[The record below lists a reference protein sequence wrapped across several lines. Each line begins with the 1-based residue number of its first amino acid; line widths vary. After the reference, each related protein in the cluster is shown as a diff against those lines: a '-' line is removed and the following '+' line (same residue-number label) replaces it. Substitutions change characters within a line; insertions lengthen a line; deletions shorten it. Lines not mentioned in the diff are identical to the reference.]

1 MKPLPLICGLFLSG
15 ECAFE
20 SPDGEILINGNN
32 TRVTDETRLER
43 TDRPIQCEKKTLA
56 GKALKKLALT
66 IGQAPA
72 TCKALCLSDAF
83 DLEWNDTPQ
92 LNTYYFSPRADSL
105 SPQGV
110 KITLPEKI
118 CLQSFAVVPPE
129 VHFHH
134 FGGVCLK
141 GGEKLISCSPADFQS
156 QNQTAIDFVND
167 FAVTSQN
174 LAAKT
179 FSLVWKDGYAQIA
192 DLRIKYI
199 SLYILKERK
208 TDQRLPRVGGNLKS
222 YTLAYDF
229 SITAYTR

>member
-1 MKPLPLICGLFLSG
+1 MKPLPFIFGLFLCN
-15 ECAFE
+15 ECAFD
-20 SPDGEILINGNN
+20 SPDGEILTNGIN

-43 TDRPIQCEKKTLA
+43 TDRPIQCEKKTLDR
-56 GKALKKLALT
+56 KALKKLASA
-66 IGQAPA
+66 IGPAPGIFN
-72 TCKALCLSDAF
+72 LSDAF
-83 DLEWNDTPQ
+83 DLEWDDTPQ

-110 KITLPEKI
+110 KITLPEEI

-129 VHFHH
+129 VDLHH

-141 GGEKLISCSPADFQS
+141 GGEELISCSPADFQS

-199 SLYILKERK
+199 SLYIWECRCVVQDISLDAWERRCVAK
-208 TDQRLPRVGGNLKS
+208 CTNLH
-222 YTLAYDF
+222 A
-229 SITAYTR
+229 